1 MNHAFGEVYHCSP
14 VQGLTLI
21 SPRVSTHGQNWVYAT
36 GNMVMS
42 SVFLGREGGDLTCA
56 TGTLD
61 GTPYVAER
69 FEGAIDC
76 RYEGIRGSPYTL
88 PGHSFMEGRTTWSHD
103 LVSGEAVTPFRETRV
118 DNAKDYLLRLAAE
131 GRLIVKFYPDRLA
144 GISDDEPLGRT
155 IDAGA
160 AGSRDAAA
168 WVGAPPG
175 RSDVRNAARP
185 GRQNVKGNRFRSP
198 RV

>member
-21 SPRVSTHGQNWVYAT
+21 SPRVSTHGQNWVYVT

-42 SVFLGREGGDLTCA
+42 SVFLGREGGDFTYA

-69 FEGAIDC
+69 FEGASDC
-76 RYEGIRGSPYTL
+76 RYEGIRGSLYTF

-144 GISDDEPLGRT
+144 GISDDDEDLVER
-155 IDAGA
+155 A
-160 AGSRDAAA
+160 AVWNSVEGSRKYHPHLVDRALEAIST
-168 WVGAPPG
+168 GKYKG
-175 RSDVRNAARP
+175 R
-185 GRQNVKGNRFRSP
+185 
-198 RV
+198 